1 MSASDF
7 ENKLAGFQNDVGEII
22 NNNAEMPVWA
32 NSMLELFKGLISELS
47 NVNKLYEKIDQLESK
62 IAVNKTISDRL
73 VDNNKKLQG
82 EVKSLS
88 DSVDLQEQRSRNYN
102 LVVHGVPEA
111 LNEKP
116 DQRVTKILNDEL
128 ELNLDVRDLQNCHR
142 LGRKDDTRKTRA
154 NQPRPRAI
162 IVKFKNYNDR
172 ILVFKNKKKLKGRP
186 FLITEN
192 LTEKR
197 YKLYTDVSTELGR
210 KNVWTAE
217 GRIFAMI
224 NKSKKLITSIEDISE
239 P

>member
-1 MSASDF
+1 MKIITFRSKSFFILHRTLDIS
-7 ENKLAGFQNDVGEII
+7 KLGISRG
-22 NNNAEMPVWA
+22 
-32 NSMLELFKGLISELS
+32 FKGFFFSRGR
-47 NVNKLYEKIDQLESK
+47 DFF
-62 IAVNKTISDRL
+62 
-73 VDNNKKLQG
+73 LQG
-82 EVKSLS
+82 IPGFF
-88 DSVDLQEQRSRNYN
+88 Q
-102 LVVHGVPEA
+102 GVTSF
-111 LNEKP
+111 
-116 DQRVTKILNDEL
+116 Q
-128 ELNLDVRDLQNCHR
+128 
-142 LGRKDDTRKTRA
+142 
-154 NQPRPRAI
+154 
-162 IVKFKNYNDR
+162 